1 MVDYRKLFD
10 LSGKTALVL
19 GAASGI
25 GRASAEALA
34 ALGAQVVCADRNVAG
49 AEAVASG
56 IGAAAEAHGCDATS
70 ADDIETLARAVRS
83 RHARLDVAVT
93 TPGLNVRK
101 TVLDYSEAEFARVV
115 DLNLRG
121 TFLFFRT
128 FGRMMVETG
137 GGSLIA
143 CSSIRA
149 TVIEPGLAV
158 YGMTKAGISLLVK
171 GFAAEVGH
179 ANVRVNAIAP
189 GVIETA
195 LTAPILERPEVHE
208 TYARHTVFS
217 RWGSAA
223 EVAGAVAFL
232 ASDASSYISG
242 STMLIDGG
250 WTAIDGPPSGLAA
263 TRPN

>member
-10 LSGKTALVL
+10 LSGKTAVVL

-25 GRASAEALA
+25 GRTSAEALA
-34 ALGAQVVCADRNVAG
+34 ALGARIICADRDTAG
-49 AEAVASG
+49 AGAVASG
-56 IGAAAEAHGCDATS
+56 IGPMAEAQSCDATS
-70 ADDIETLARAVRS
+70 AGDIEALARAVRT
-83 RHARLDVAVT
+83 RHSRLDIAVT
-93 TPGLNVRK
+93 TPGMNIRK
-101 TVLDYSEAEFARVV
+101 RVLDYSEAEFARVV

-121 TFLFFRT
+121 TFLFFRA
-128 FGRMMVETG
+128 FGQMMVDAG

-149 TVIEPGLAV
+149 TTIEPGLAV
-158 YGMTKAGISLLVK
+158 YGMTKAGIGMLVK
-171 GFAAEVGH
+171 GFAAEVGY
-179 ANVRVNAIAP
+179 ANVRVNAVAP

-195 LTAPILERPEVHE
+195 LTAPILERPDVREM
-208 TYARHTVFS
+208 YARHTVFG

-232 ASDASSYISG
+232 ASDASSYITG

-250 WTAIDGPPSGLAA
+250 WTAIDGPPTGLTA